1 MSKKLPL
8 LNSDHKMY
16 KDKLRQLQ
24 EDLDLSHT
32 KTLHQV
38 NRIVNLATYLT
49 EDQKEQLLKE
59 I

>member
-1 MSKKLPL
+1 MQNSK
-8 LNSDHKMY
+8 HKEY
-16 KDKLRQLQ
+16 KDKIRQLQ

-49 EDQKEQLLKE
+49 ENQKEQLLKE
-59 I
+59 IWKL